1 MTTAGM
7 TLDALA
13 DGLPAGG
20 TAYIDADW
28 LLGSAPA
35 RVSSALV
42 HDPERGMRWPG
53 GEWCRSSFYEDPD
66 VSAWWLFDALGRVA
80 AAAVAGMGPVVVA
93 GHGLIAARVRCE
105 LVDAVSNGGDSIA
118 PAAAIETSAQSL
130 GLLAAASAVADLGT
144 VVLAATPLTSNLAFD
159 LYTDVHSRGLR
170 VIGVPDPVEV
180 VLPPACPAE
189 FARPTPVSASGPTGV
204 ALWFA
209 LRSSATSTER

>member
-1 MTTAGM
+1 MTTVGM

-53 GEWCRSSFYEDPD
+53 GEWCRSPFHADPD

-80 AAAVAGMGPVVVA
+80 AAAVAGMGPVAVV
-93 GHGLIAARVRCE
+93 GHGLIAARARCE
-105 LVDAVSNGGDSIA
+105 LVNAVSNGAETTA
-118 PAAAIETSAQSL
+118 PVAAIETSAQSP
-130 GLLAAASAVADLGT
+130 GLLAAVSAVADLGT
-144 VVLAATPLTSNLAFD
+144 VVLAATPLSSSLAFD

-180 VLPPACPAE
+180 APPPDWQAE
-189 FARPTPVSASGPTGV
+189 FARPTPVGARGPTGV

-209 LRSSATSTER
+209 LRDSTTSTER